1 MQNMPFSPDFYPNPQ
16 QQCKKN
22 DALTDMTRLLAGFR
36 SQIYWSDQPV
46 LTNGKH
52 PKYRKKLLDC
62 FANSPLLD
70 HRKCTENSGELIN
83 VDARASRVIIFIK
96 YTIFN

>member
-1 MQNMPFSPDFYPNPQ
+1 M
-16 QQCKKN
+16 
-22 DALTDMTRLLAGFR
+22 GFR
-36 SQIYWSDQPV
+36 TSHYYGLCEV
-46 LTNGKH
+46 
-52 PKYRKKLLDC
+52 LDC

-83 VDARASRVIIFIK
+83 VDARDSRVIIFIK